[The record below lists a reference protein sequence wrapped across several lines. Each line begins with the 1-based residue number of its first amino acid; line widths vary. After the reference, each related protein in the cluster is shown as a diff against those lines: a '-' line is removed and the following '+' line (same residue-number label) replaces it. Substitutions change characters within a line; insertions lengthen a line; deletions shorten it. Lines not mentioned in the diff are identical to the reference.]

1 MKVVS
6 VMEGED
12 GRGRSAPL
20 RVGGGGAQDSRRF
33 KRGREGGKG
42 EKREEGG
49 K

>member
-20 RVGGGGAQDSRRF
+20 RVGGGAQDSRRF